1 MAITAAAKKAIK
13 RSRFLRE
20 RNLTFKIAMKKAIKA
35 VKKSVSE
42 WAKASEMMPLL
53 QKAYS
58 TIDKAQQKNIL
69 HKNNAARKKSRL
81 NNMVK
86 LAS

>member
-1 MAITAAAKKAIK
+1 
-13 RSRFLRE
+13 
-20 RNLTFKIAMKKAIKA
+20 MKKAIKA
-35 VKKSVSE
+35 VKKSVAE
-42 WAKASEMMPLL
+42 WAKAADMKWLL

-86 LAS
+86 IAS